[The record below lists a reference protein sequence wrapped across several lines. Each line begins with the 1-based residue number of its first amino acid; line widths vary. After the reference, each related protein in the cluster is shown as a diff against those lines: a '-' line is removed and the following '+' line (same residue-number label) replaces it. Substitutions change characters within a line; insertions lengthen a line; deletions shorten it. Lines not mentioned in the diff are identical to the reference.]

1 MGFESFFEAKK
12 KKPTLQQLKKRT
24 EKQQNISIYLQTQ
37 RFNLKGFFFLFNFNF
52 PSCTLACFTSHRS
65 STKHRKSTS
74 QIICSYNHFIL
85 TQLCKASLTQPAL
98 PLHQLT
104 ISAPHLSAALHV
116 YVYII
121 PLVWSVGFIQWI
133 NWKIIQSKW
142 GNLLLYLHNSN
153 ANYGD
158 SFFFFPTTGL
168 IS

>member
-12 KKPTLQQLKKRT
+12 KKTNTPTIKEAHRKT
-24 EKQQNISIYLQTQ
+24 AEYFYLFANTTFQS
-37 RFNLKGFFFLFNFNF
+37 KGFFFLFNFNF